1 MSLPSQTELFKR
13 ANQKTSRS
21 IYLSKE
27 SLAQGGVVLVRVLVP
42 LLSNK

>member
-27 SLAQGGVVLVRVLVP
+27 SLAQGVGCSGEGPVP
-42 LLSNK
+42 LLSK